1 MSGPRTAILLLS
13 AIFLIAPAA
22 SAAGKDGE
30 KVARTL
36 AVIPFYAPERM
47 WQLYSPFVDFLG
59 TRTGEPW
66 ELKLYAG
73 HDEMVRAFCAG
84 EVDVALLGPVPL
96 GRVNVACGAEPLLAA
111 LGRDGKPAYRAMLL
125 ASDPAVASI
134 GALRGRKVG
143 FYRGSTAAHVVPLH
157 LLRDAGLAPGSFEEV
172 FFESQDKLITA
183 LLERKIDGA
192 GVKET
197 LYRRFAQ
204 EPLRLL
210 QESAELPNFAIAVLP
225 SLPRAVRDRLVAV
238 LLPLRPQE
246 RPADAEAMQG
256 WDDEVA
262 NGFAV
267 PPPEFLP
274 AVLRLRDTYEAVMHE
289 SR

>member
-1 MSGPRTAILLLS
+1 MRGPRTAILLLS
-13 AIFLIAPAA
+13 AIFLVA
-22 SAAGKDGE
+22 SAAPTAGGDGA
-30 KVARTL
+30 KAARTL
-36 AVIPFYAPERM
+36 AVIPFYTPERM
-47 WQLYSPFVDFLG
+47 WQLYSPFVAYVG
-59 TRTGEPW
+59 RRTGEPW

-96 GRVNVACGAEPLLAA
+96 GRVSVACGAVPFLVA

-125 ASDPAVASI
+125 TSDPAVASV
-134 GALRGRKVG
+134 GELRGRKVG
-143 FYRGSTAAHVVPLH
+143 FFRGSTAAHVVPLH
-157 LLRDAGLAPGSFEEV
+157 MLRDAGLAPGSFEEV
-172 FFESQDKLITA
+172 FFESQDKMITA
-183 LLERKIDGA
+183 LLERRIAGA

-197 LYRRFAQ
+197 LYRRFEQ

-210 QESAELPNFAIAVLP
+210 KTSEDLPNFALAALP
-225 SLPRAVRDRLVAV
+225 ALPRAVRERLVSA

-246 RPADAEAMQG
+246 RPADAETMQG